1 MHPDSFFQ
9 KELLEDLRN
18 RRGLVLKFALPAAL
32 LLPLILADLSVTLQA
47 AGITVAVIFSG
58 VFGSSIGLVRIRE
71 SGMLDRMTM
80 LPVSPRRQIAGY
92 ILANALLDG
101 GQIAVPFTAFLLIHP
116 PAPGGA
122 VCAVVSFGSAVIAAN
137 ALGVLVAI
145 APGSSG
151 EGHIYAIAT
160 VMAAIV
166 LSGTV
171 APAPYTQGFLPFW
184 YLSAALASTP
194 GAFALAPVPAALFL
208 GAALM
213 VAPRL
218 FGRAGARAGYI

>member
-1 MHPDSFFQ
+1 MHPDSFFH

-18 RRGLVLKFALPAAL
+18 RRGLILKFALPPAL
-32 LLPLILADLSVTLQA
+32 LLPLILADLPASLQA

-71 SGMLDRMTM
+71 SGMLDRMAM

-101 GQIAVPFTAFLLIHP
+101 AQLAVPFAAFLLVHP
-116 PAPGGA
+116 PVLVGA
-122 VCAVVSFGSAVIAAN
+122 ICAVVSFVSAVVAAN
-137 ALGVLVAI
+137 ALGVLVA
-145 APGSSG
+145 AVPGSSG
-151 EGHIYAIAT
+151 EGHFYAIVA

-166 LSGTV
+166 LSGAV

-184 YLSAALASTP
+184 YLYAALAATP
-194 GAFALAPVPAALFL
+194 GVFALAPVLAAFFL
-208 GAALM
+208 GSAIMAA
-213 VAPRL
+213 PWL
-218 FGRAGARAGYI
+218 FGRAGM